1 MERSYTVNITIDVAL
16 NPLHRLILLIL
27 LLISPFTMADEVK
40 DLHVV
45 EIPVADQSRKS
56 RVEAY
61 RSALAEVLLR
71 VSGRGDVMF
80 NPNILAA
87 MSKAHTF
94 VKSYRYRKLDIQQA
108 LEKGLEGE
116 QLVLWV
122 EMYPRSIQRLLR
134 DNGLPIWGQVR
145 PGMLSWIVLEQGG
158 SRELLGAASSHPG
171 MEIIRQ
177 QAALRG
183 QPLQFP
189 LLDLVDKAAVNV
201 SDVWG
206 GFSDEV
212 RQASLRYGDD
222 VVFYGR
228 IYSSGSGKWHA
239 DWSLLLKDREWKWQ
253 VEGSDIASVIRPGVD
268 LAVDSISSRF
278 AQTTVNTAANHTL
291 VKVWNIQSLQGYA
304 AVMRYLKKQVSVTE
318 VIADTIKSDSVV
330 FKVRSEGDWQ
340 SVNKAI
346 SLGYLLHPFKPDETT
361 GDSELSSTIHY
372 RYLP

>member
-1 MERSYTVNITIDVAL
+1 M
-16 NPLHRLILLIL
+16 L
-27 LLISPFTMADEVK
+27 LLISPLSLAVEVK

-45 EIPVADQSRKS
+45 EIPVADQTRKS

-61 RSALAEVLLR
+61 RTALAEVLLR
-71 VSGRGDVMF
+71 YSGRGDVMF
-80 NPNILAA
+80 NPNTLAA
-87 MSKAHTF
+87 MSEAHSF
-94 VKSYRYRKLDIQQA
+94 VKSYRYRKLDLQQA
-108 LEKGLEGE
+108 QEKGLEGE

-122 EMYPRSIQRLLR
+122 EMYPRSIKRLLR

-145 PGMLSWIVLEQGG
+145 PGMLSWVVLEQGG

-171 MEIIRQ
+171 LDIIRQ
-177 QAALRG
+177 QAAFRG

-206 GFSDEV
+206 GFGDAV

-228 IYSSGSGKWHA
+228 IYSSGDHRWNA
-239 DWSLLLKDREWKWQ
+239 DWSLILKEREWKWKI
-253 VEGSDIASVIRPGVD
+253 EGRDLASVIRPGID
-268 LAVDSISSRF
+268 LAVDAIAGSF

-291 VKVWNIQSLQGYA
+291 VKVWNIQSLGDYA
-304 AVMRYLKKQVSVTE
+304 AVLRYLQKQVSVSE
-318 VIADTIKSDSVV
+318 VIADTITQDSIV
-330 FKVRSEGDWQ
+330 FRIRNEGDWQ

-346 SLGYLLHPFKPDETT
+346 SLGYRLYPFQPDESDT
-361 GDSELSSTIHY
+361 GEGAPSAVIHY

>member
-1 MERSYTVNITIDVAL
+1 M
-16 NPLHRLILLIL
+16 
-27 LLISPFTMADEVK
+27 LISPLTLAVEVK

-61 RSALAEVLLR
+61 RSALSQVLLR
-71 VSGRGDVMF
+71 YSGRSDVMF
-80 NPNILAA
+80 NPNTMAA

-94 VKSYRYRKLDIQQA
+94 VKSYRYRKLDMQQA
-108 LEKGLEGE
+108 LEKGLVGE

-122 EMYPRSIQRLLR
+122 EMYPRSIKKLLR

-158 SRELLGAASSHPG
+158 SRELLGAASSHPA

-177 QAALRG
+177 QTALRG

-206 GFSDEV
+206 GFADAV
-212 RQASLRYGDD
+212 RQGSSRYGDD

-228 IYSSGSGKWHA
+228 IYSSGRQRWHA
-239 DWSLLLKDREWKWQ
+239 DWSLLLKDREWKWKVQ
-253 VEGSDIASVIRPGVD
+253 GRDLSAVIRPGID
-268 LAVDSISSRF
+268 LAVDAISSRF
-278 AQTTVNTAANHTL
+278 AQTTMNTAANHTL
-291 VKVWNIQSLQGYA
+291 VKVWNIKSLRDHA
-304 AVMRYLKKQVSVTE
+304 RVMQYLKKQVSVSE
-318 VIADTIKSDSVV
+318 VIAYTVTKDSVV
-330 FKVRSEGDWQ
+330 FRIRSEGDWQ

-346 SLGYLLHPFKPDETT
+346 SLAYRLYPFQPDDKDA
-361 GDSELSSTIHY
+361 GDSESSTVVHY

>member
-1 MERSYTVNITIDVAL
+1 MNITIDLAL
-16 NPLHRLILLIL
+16 NPLRRLILLTL
-27 LLISPFTMADEVK
+27 LLISPFTLAVEVK

-71 VSGRGDVMF
+71 YSGRGDVMF
-80 NPNILAA
+80 NQNTLAA

-94 VKSYRYRKLDIQQA
+94 VKSYRYRRLDIQQA
-108 LEKGLEGE
+108 LDKGLEGE

-122 EMYPRSIQRLLR
+122 EMYPRSIKRLLR

-145 PGMLSWIVLEQGG
+145 PGVLSWVVLEQGG

-171 MEIIRQ
+171 MEIFRQ

-206 GFSDEV
+206 GFSDEI
-212 RQASLRYGDD
+212 RQASLRYSDE
-222 VVFYGR
+222 VIFHGR
-228 IYSSGSGKWHA
+228 IYSSGNGQWHA
-239 DWSLLLKDREWKWQ
+239 DWSLLLKEREWKWK
-253 VEGSDIASVIRPGVD
+253 VEGSDIASVIRPGID
-268 LAVDSISSRF
+268 LAVDAIASRF

-291 VKVWNIQSLQGYA
+291 VKVRNIQSLKDYA
-304 AVMRYLKKQVSVTE
+304 AVMRYLQKQVSVSE
-318 VIADTIKSDSVV
+318 VIADTIEQDSVV
-330 FKVRSEGDWQ
+330 FRIRSEGDWN

-346 SLGYLLHPFKPDETT
+346 SLGYRLHPIQADERDA
-361 GDSELSSTIHY
+361 GDAEPSSMIHY